1 MTSHHS
7 FSIVAKIMQL
17 MIDLTG
23 GSAIWRIAAYS
34 YISDISEPQMRTKR
48 IAVCDGMFL
57 MGFYIGN
64 MLGGPVKENLGF
76 GFNFSFGMLCALLA
90 VAWCAL
96 FVKDSKQIRDARLR
110 KEIHLDENGATDL
123 PVSSER
129 KTSVKSVEKLSQD
142 SKQKSE
148 DGVINKLCGSFKA
161 SRLTEGFE
169 TVFKNRGGSQRMCI
183 IISIAAITLDSFAAR
198 GKWQNLF
205 LYFRKVLNWT
215 ITQYSSFMSSLGLIG
230 AISNYILVP
239 FLSQKL
245 HMNDS
250 TIAIIDTATS
260 VIR

>member
-1 MTSHHS
+1 
-7 FSIVAKIMQL
+7 MQL
-17 MIDLTG
+17 TIDLTG

-34 YISDISEPQMRTKR
+34 YISDISEPQTRTKR

-76 GFNFSFGMLCALLA
+76 GFNFSLGMLCALLA

-96 FVKDSKQIRDARLR
+96 FVKDSKQIREARLR
-110 KEIHLDENGATDL
+110 KEIHLDENGATEL

-129 KTSVKSVEKLSQD
+129 KPSVSSVEKLSHD
-142 SKQKSE
+142 SKQKSK
-148 DGVINKLCGSFKA
+148 DGVINKLCGSFKG
-161 SRLTEGFE
+161 SRLTEGFQ
-169 TVFKNRGGSQRMCI
+169 TVFKKRNGNQRMCI

-198 GKWQNLF
+198 GKWKNLF

>member
-1 MTSHHS
+1 
-7 FSIVAKIMQL
+7 MQL
-17 MIDLTG
+17 TIDLTG

-34 YISDISEPQMRTKR
+34 YISDISEPQTRTKR

-64 MLGGPVKENLGF
+64 MLGGPVKKNLGF

-110 KEIHLDENGATDL
+110 KEIHLDENGTTDL

-129 KTSVKSVEKLSQD
+129 KASVEKVSHD
-142 SKQKSE
+142 SKQKSK
-148 DGVINKLCGSFKA
+148 DGVINKLCGSFKG

-169 TVFKNRGGSQRMCI
+169 TVFKKRNGSQRMCI

-205 LYFRKVLNWT
+205 LYFRKVLDWT

-250 TIAIIDTATS
+250 TIAIIDTTTS